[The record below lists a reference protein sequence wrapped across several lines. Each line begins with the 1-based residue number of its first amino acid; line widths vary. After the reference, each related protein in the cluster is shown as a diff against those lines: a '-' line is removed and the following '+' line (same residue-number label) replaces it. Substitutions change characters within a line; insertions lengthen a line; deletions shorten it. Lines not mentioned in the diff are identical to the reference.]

1 MGIYKRMIGYIPESK
16 VNIFLSLLIS
26 TLSTVVTVIGYFFIF
41 KIVKSL
47 LVEENYIYAESM
59 AFKAVIL
66 LILGALLYFIS
77 GFFSHMAAFRL
88 ETNLR
93 KKGIDGLTRASFR
106 FFDLNPSGIVR
117 KTIDDNA
124 EQTHTAVAHLI
135 PDMPQAF
142 LTPLLAI
149 ILSFIISFRA
159 GITILIVTILSAF
172 ILKFMMG
179 EGEFMQ
185 KYQDSLKKLSAETV
199 EYVRGI
205 QVVKI
210 FNADI
215 ESFKVLHKAIKDYS
229 EYAYGYTQTC
239 KKPYVLYQA
248 LIFGVVALLVMLSVI
263 FLDKFNDY
271 ASLTVDI
278 IMVLFIIGIMFVTLM
293 KIMFIGQFTFE
304 ANYALDEL
312 EKLYDKMDVDNLKS
326 GKEEVFDNYDVE
338 FKNVKF
344 GYGDVDVFDGLS
356 FKLGENK
363 TYALVGN
370 SGSGKS
376 TIAKLLSGFYKIDG
390 GSILIGGK
398 AIEDYSTKALIK
410 AISFVFQEPKLFKKS
425 IYENVA
431 IAKRDAS
438 RKEVMKAL
446 ELARCSDILDKFP
459 ERENT
464 IIGSKG
470 VYLSGGEKQR
480 IAIARAILKD
490 SKIILMDEASASIDA
505 DNEYELQRSFKNLM
519 EGKTVIMI
527 AHRLSSIKSVDE
539 ILVCEDGKIIER
551 GSHDELIN
559 IDSKYKK
566 LSEAYEYAND
576 WRVSNE
582 AIL

>member
-1 MGIYKRMIGYIPESK
+1 MGIYKRMVGYIPESK
-16 VNIFLSLLIS
+16 INIFLSLLTS
-26 TLSTVVTVIGYFFIF
+26 TASTIVTVFGYFYIF
-41 KIVKSL
+41 KIVKAL
-47 LVEENYIYAESM
+47 LVEENYTTAESL
-59 AFKAVIL
+59 ALRSVIF
-66 LILGALLYFIS
+66 LIIGALLYFIS

-93 KKGIDGLTRASFR
+93 KKGIDGITRASFR
-106 FFDLNPSGIVR
+106 FFDLNPSGVVR

-149 ILSFIISFRA
+149 ILSFIISLRA
-159 GITILIVTILSAF
+159 GITILIITILSLLT
-172 ILKFMMG
+172 LKFMMG
-179 EGEFMQ
+179 EGEFMK
-185 KYQDSLKKLSAETV
+185 KYQESLKKLSGETV

-239 KKPYVLYQA
+239 KKPYVFYQT

-326 GKEEVFDNYDVE
+326 GSEEKFDNYDIE
-338 FKNVKF
+338 FSNVKF

-356 FKLGENK
+356 FKLDENK

-376 TIAKLLSGFYKIDG
+376 TIAKLLSGFYKVDG

-398 AIEDYSTKALIK
+398 PIEDYSTKALIK
-410 AISFVFQEPKLFKKS
+410 AISFVFQDPKLFKKS

-438 RKEVMKAL
+438 REEVMKAL
-446 ELARCSDILDKFP
+446 ELARCFEILDKFP

-519 EGKTVIMI
+519 KGKTVIMI

-559 IDSKYKK
+559 MNSKYKK

-582 AIL
+582 AVL

>member
-1 MGIYKRMIGYIPESK
+1 MEFYKRLISYIPESK
-16 VNIFLSLLIS
+16 GNIFLSLLVS
-26 TLSTVVTVIGYFFIF
+26 TLSTIVTVFGYYYVF
-41 KIVKSL
+41 KIVRAL
-47 LVEENYIYAESM
+47 LVEEKYLYAESL
-59 AFKAVIL
+59 AFKTVIL
-66 LILGALLYFIS
+66 LILGAFLYFVS
-77 GFFSHMAAFRL
+77 GFFSHISAFRL

-93 KKGIDGLTRASFR
+93 KKGIDGLTKASFR

-124 EQTHTAVAHLI
+124 EQTHQAIAHLI
-135 PDMPQAF
+135 PDIPQAF
-142 LTPLLAI
+142 MTPILVI
-149 ILSFIISFRA
+149 VLSFIVSLRT
-159 GITILIVTILSAF
+159 GITVVIITIVSAF

-179 EGEFMQ
+179 ESEFMQ

-210 FNADI
+210 FNANI
-215 ESFKVLHKAIKDYS
+215 ESFKVLGKAITDYS

-239 KKPYVLYQA
+239 KKPYVLYQT
-248 LIFGVVALLVMLSVI
+248 LIFSVVAFLVMLSVI
-263 FLDKFNDY
+263 FLDKFSDL

-278 IMVLFIIGIMFVTLM
+278 IMVFFVIGIMFVTLM
-293 KIMFIGQFTFE
+293 KIMFLGQFMFE

-312 EKLYDKMDVDNLKS
+312 EKLYKKMDVDNLKT
-326 GKEEVFDNYDVE
+326 GNEEKIDNYDIE
-338 FKNVKF
+338 FRDVRF
-344 GYGDVDVFDGLS
+344 AYGEVDVFDGLS
-356 FKLGENK
+356 FKLDENK

-376 TIAKLLSGFYKIDG
+376 TIAKLLSGFYKVDG
-390 GSILIGGK
+390 GSILIGNK
-398 AIEDYSTKALIK
+398 PIEDYSTQALIK
-410 AISFVFQEPKLFKKS
+410 AVSFVFQDPKLFKKS

-431 IAKRDAS
+431 IAKKDAS
-438 RKEVMKAL
+438 RVEVMRAL
-446 ELARCSDILDKFP
+446 ELARCNDILDKFSD
-459 ERENT
+459 RENT

-539 ILVCEDGKIIER
+539 ILVCEDGNIIER
-551 GSHDELIN
+551 GSHDELIKK
-559 IDSKYKK
+559 DSKYKR

-582 AIL
+582 AVL